1 MGLQRRD
8 FVVVLYFKFTIQSI
22 KQNINGQVGFF
33 GNIILIHIDRFWQ
46 GRLIFTT
53 GNDSHVRIGYIRT
66 QHKGKASSDDQDFPA
81 LYF

>member
-22 KQNINGQVGFF
+22 KQNINGQIGFF

-46 GRLIFTT
+46 GADHIHYR
-53 GNDSHVRIGYIRT
+53 
-66 QHKGKASSDDQDFPA
+66 K
-81 LYF
+81 